1 MRSRGVPRS
10 ADLRAT
16 IAATL
21 IGSAVALFVDSGPFA
36 TATLLPL
43 VLILPGYA
51 LSAMLFPPGAIG
63 RDRRLVLTVS
73 LSIGA
78 TALSA
83 LILQLAVSLDRAAF
97 VVLLALVTLSAAAAA
112 LNRRGGESTDRSARL
127 SLGRVPI
134 ASAVAFA
141 AAIALSGLAIA
152 IASAGAT
159 RQLDESHFSALWLLP
174 QGGPRTP
181 PDNPPVRVGI
191 SNHEGKS
198 IEYRL
203 RVSQGTTNVGLW
215 RVRLDEGDEWQT
227 ILPASVLLSHKAV
240 VASLSRYGMPYRR
253 AILELGTGSNGAPN
267 G

>member
-1 MRSRGVPRS
+1 MRSRGAPRS

-21 IGSAVALFVDSGPFA
+21 IGSAVALLVDSGPLA

-51 LSAMLFPPGAIG
+51 LSAMLFGPGAIG

-83 LILQLAVSLDRAAF
+83 LILQLAISLHRAAF

-112 LNRRGGESTDRSARL
+112 LNGRGGESTDRSARL
-127 SLGRVPI
+127 SLGRVPV
-134 ASAVAFA
+134 ASAVAMA

-152 IASAGAT
+152 IATAGAT
-159 RQLDESHFSALWLLP
+159 KQQDESHFSALWLLP
-174 QGGPRTP
+174 TTPR
-181 PDNPPVRVGI
+181 DNPPVTVGV

-198 IEYRL
+198 IEYR
-203 RVSQGTTNVGLW
+203 VTVFQGTTNVGAW
-215 RVRLDEGDEWQT
+215 RVRLDEGDEWQAA
-227 ILPASVLLSHKAV
+227 LPASALLSHEAV
-240 VASLSRYGMPYRR
+240 VASLFRDGTPYRR
-253 AILELGTGSNGAPN
+253 VILELGSGSNGAPN